1 MPPCYP
7 TAAVV
12 KSTPER
18 SAMSF
23 IIENNVLRRKLV
35 LALFIVSMLGPW
47 TFDLL
52 NVPAQYPCDM
62 PSVRLYGDFCG
73 YPMSGFG
80 AVKWAA
86 GGFFYILDELTKGNF
101 AARIPEL
108 ITLICMWII
117 VLPFFSI
124 LLLIGN
130 RNSRRLQIINV
141 IVWGLA
147 CLPTLTMFILQT
159 NRDQFVQFF
168 YLLWGLWLYIL
179 LAIGTIIFEILV
191 LRLNIKPSM
200 DI

>member
-1 MPPCYP
+1 
-7 TAAVV
+7 
-12 KSTPER
+12 
-18 SAMSF
+18 MSF
-23 IIENNVLRRKLV
+23 IIENNVLRRMLV
-35 LALFIVSMLGPW
+35 LVLFIVSIQGPW

-52 NVPAQYPCDM
+52 NVPAQYPCEL

-80 AVKWAA
+80 AVKWAV
-86 GGFFYILDELTKGNF
+86 GRFSYILDELKKGNF

-117 VLPFFSI
+117 LLPFFST
-124 LLLIGN
+124 LLLLGN
-130 RNSRRLQIINV
+130 RNSRRLQTINV

-191 LRLNIKPSM
+191 LRLNIKPIM